1 MVPEGRASRR
11 RALAVLRRDH
21 GRERPGCG
29 KGSGGRAHL
38 AFAFG
43 SKPPDLASRL
53 ALHQGSDREARKEND
68 AGAGRQ
74 GKGNGE
80 ELDPAELTR
89 SFAPRSAKGRA
100 SSRLFI

>member
-1 MVPEGRASRR
+1 MVPEGCPSRR
-11 RALAVLRRDH
+11 RALAILHRDH
-21 GRERPGCG
+21 GREGPGCG
-29 KGSGGRAHL
+29 KGSSGRAHV

-43 SKPPDLASRL
+43 GKSPDLPSRL
-53 ALHQGSDREARKEND
+53 ALHQGSDREARKKND

-80 ELDPAELTR
+80 ELEPAELTR

-100 SSRLFI
+100 SSRRFI